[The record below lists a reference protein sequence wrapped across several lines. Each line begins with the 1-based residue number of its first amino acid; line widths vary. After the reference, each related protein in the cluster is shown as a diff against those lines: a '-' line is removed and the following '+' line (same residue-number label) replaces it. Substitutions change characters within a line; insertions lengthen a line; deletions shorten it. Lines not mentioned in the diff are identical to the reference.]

1 MANKYWVANQ
11 TSGTALTANTAANW
25 NTVADGS
32 GLAGVPG
39 TTDDCIFGHADTL
52 AANKGN
58 AVCRWDIGQVQSIT
72 VEEGYR
78 YSTTVTATDIVFT
91 KGTNTLTM
99 AGRRW
104 DRLGFRVGM
113 YITISGS
120 ANNSGSFYITA
131 MAAGGSE
138 ITINSVTHD
147 ESAGPS
153 ITVSSESSI
162 DVYTDVTLGN
172 TSSGQTALAL
182 NGALKNTRGAN
193 STITFTG
200 LANSDTRYITNGDY
214 AAIYNQSDLTYDFGS
229 GIASGSS
236 VYFDDGPYPKV
247 TSAQQLSFRSEY
259 HRAPTSNVHGEVTMY
274 SLALTNSSVSLTSA
288 RSTIKDDVTKV
299 FRVLNTSTFDYNG
312 NTFDAGFCK
321 WIFNLD
327 ATNWPFP
334 VSGSTSYGANDGT
347 FVGLWYDVVLQVD
360 TAGFKTTIPEG
371 RTLSVNSL
379 KIESGAVLEGYQT
392 TGQAATSVITSVKRP
407 VIEGAW
413 NFSQVADGV
422 YSSVLSDTYL
432 VTPSH
437 GTGGNVQL
445 SDHAGKFISDN
456 DLSFADNTL
465 HVDRGIKI
473 TEGSDHPLT
482 PASGFGQIWVDSDDS
497 KLYFTDDS
505 GTDHDLL
512 ASGGGGG
519 SGTVTSIATS
529 APITGGTITASGTI
543 GISAATTSAA
553 GSMSGADKT
562 KLDGIA
568 TGATAYTDA
577 DAIAAVE
584 GESTLTLSSGVTVG
598 TDLKMTTSSDHA
610 IIENVTQDKDI
621 IFKINDGGSTTEV
634 MRIDGSKSY
643 VTIGG
648 VTSANAMLHLQSS
661 TSAQPEV
668 RLENTNADNQEAC
681 IRFMKNT
688 ASPAASDDIGLI
700 RFEGENSA
708 GSNHLYGYILGQM
721 IDPTDTQESGEIIF
735 YIGHKGSQLRV
746 LDITGSNTG
755 TGEIVINEGGNSD
768 FNFRVESD
776 NDTHMLFVDS
786 ADDRVGIGTNNP
798 ASTLHVDGTIRQTNA
813 TSAVLVAD
821 SNGDLS
827 AASNL
832 QDLAYIQLGSAGA
845 DPYAPANPANWAGA
859 PPATLL
865 QAIQRL
871 EGAVVGL
878 LGGAIP

>member
-1 MANKYWVANQ
+1 MANKYWVGNQ

-32 GLAGVPG
+32 GSAGVPG

-58 AVCRWDIGQVQSIT
+58 AVCRWDLGQVQSIT
-72 VEEGYR
+72 VKEGYR

-120 ANNSGSFYITA
+120 AGNSGSFYITA
-131 MAAGGSE
+131 MAAGGGE
-138 ITINSVTHD
+138 ITINSVTND
-147 ESAGPS
+147 ETAGPS
-153 ITVSSESSI
+153 VTVSSESSI

-274 SLALTNSSVSLTSA
+274 SLALTNSSVEMTSA
-288 RSTIKDDVTKV
+288 RNTVRDDVTKV

-347 FVGLWYDVVLQVD
+347 FVGLWYDVVLQVS
-360 TAGFKTTIPEG
+360 TAGFKTTIPQG
-371 RTLSVNSL
+371 RSLSLNSL

-392 TGQAATSVITSVKRP
+392 TGQSATSIITSVKRP

-445 SDHAGKFISDN
+445 SDHAGKFISDGN
-456 DLSFADNTL
+456 LSFGNDTL

-473 TEGSDHPLT
+473 TEAADHGTAPGSGYGVLWVKTTT
-482 PASGFGQIWVDSDDS
+482 PNTLI
-497 KLYFTDDS
+497 FTDEN
-505 GTDHDLL
+505 GTDTTLG
-512 ASGGGGG
+512 SGGGG
-519 SGTVTSIATS
+519 ST
-529 APITGGTITASGTI
+529 
-543 GISAATTSAA
+543 
-553 GSMSGADKT
+553 
-562 KLDGIA
+562 
-568 TGATAYTDA
+568 YTDA

-598 TDLKMTTSSDHA
+598 TDLKMTTSSDNA

-621 IFKINDGGSTTEV
+621 IFKVNDGGASTEV

-668 RLENTNADNQEAC
+668 RLENTNADAQEAC

-688 ASPAASDDIGLI
+688 ASPASGDDIGLI

-708 GSNHLYGYILGQM
+708 GGNHLYGYIMGQM
-721 IDPTDTQESGEIIF
+721 LDPTDTQESGEIIF

-776 NDTHMLFVDS
+776 SDQYMLFVDS
-786 ADDRVGIGTNNP
+786 ADNRVGIGTSSP
-798 ASTLHVDGTIRQTNA
+798 ASTLDVDGTVRQTNA

-821 SNGDLS
+821 GNGDIG

-832 QDLAYIQLGSAGA
+832 QDAVYVQSGSAGA
-845 DPYAPANPANWAGA
+845 DPYAPSNPANWAGA
-859 PPATLL
+859 PPGTLL

-871 EGAVVGL
+871 EGAVAGL

>member
-1 MANKYWVANQ
+1 MANKYWVGNQ

-32 GLAGVPG
+32 GVAGVPG
-39 TTDDCIFGHADTL
+39 TTDDCIFGHTDTL

-58 AVCRWDIGQVQSIT
+58 AVCRWDLGQVQSIT

-78 YSTTVTATDIVFT
+78 YSTTVTATDIVFA

-120 ANNSGSFYITA
+120 AGNSGSFYITA
-131 MAAGGSE
+131 MAAGGGE

-147 ESAGPS
+147 EAAGPS
-153 ITVSSESSI
+153 VTVSSESSI
-162 DVYTDVTLGN
+162 DVYTDVALGN

-200 LANSDTRYITNGDY
+200 IANSDTRYITNGDY

-259 HRAPTSNVHGEVTMY
+259 HRAPTSNAHGEVTMY
-274 SLALTNSSVSLTSA
+274 SLALTNSSVEMTSA
-288 RSTIKDDVTKV
+288 RNTVRDDVTKV

-312 NTFDAGFCK
+312 NIFDAGFCK
-321 WIFNLD
+321 WIFNLN

-360 TAGFKTTIPEG
+360 TAGFKTTIPQG
-371 RTLSVNSL
+371 RSLSLNSL

-392 TGQAATSVITSVKRP
+392 TGQSASSVIISVKRP
-407 VIEGAW
+407 IIEGAW

-456 DLSFADNTL
+456 DLSFGDDTL

-473 TEGSDHPLT
+473 TEASDHGTAPGSGYGVLWVKTTT
-482 PASGFGQIWVDSDDS
+482 PNTLI
-497 KLYFTDDS
+497 FTDEN
-505 GTDHDLL
+505 GTDTTLG
-512 ASGGGGG
+512 SGGGGG
-519 SGTVTSIATS
+519 ST
-529 APITGGTITASGTI
+529 
-543 GISAATTSAA
+543 
-553 GSMSGADKT
+553 
-562 KLDGIA
+562 
-568 TGATAYTDA
+568 YTDA
-577 DAIAAVE
+577 DAIAAIE
-584 GESTLTLSSGVTVG
+584 GEAGLDFS
-598 TDLKMTTSSDHA
+598 TSSNHA
-610 IIENVTQDKDI
+610 IIENTTQDKDI
-621 IFKINDGGSTTEV
+621 IFKVNDGGASTEV
-634 MRIDGSKSY
+634 LRISGDDGRIG
-643 VTIGG
+643 IGG
-648 VTSANAMLHLQSS
+648 ITSP
-661 TSAQPEV
+661 SAQLHIRSALTQQPEL
-668 RLENTNADNQEAC
+668 RLENTNADNQEAT

-688 ASPAASDDIGLI
+688 ASPVASDDLGII
-700 RFEGENSA
+700 RFEGENDA
-708 GSNHLYGYILGQM
+708 GANHLYSYIMAQM
-721 IDPTDTQESGEIIF
+721 LNVSDGAEAGEILF
-735 YIGHKGSQLRV
+735 FAGHKGAQYQALAV
-746 LDITGSNTG
+746 TGSSAAD
-755 TGEIVINEGGNSD
+755 GEVCVNDGGRND
-768 FNFRVESD
+768 INFRVEG
-776 NDTHMLFVDS
+776 DTQQFLLFTD
-786 ADDRVGIGTNNP
+786 AANDRVGIKKSSP
-798 ASTLHVDGTIRQTNA
+798 ASTLDVNGTIRQSNA

-821 SNGDLS
+821 GNGDIS

-832 QDLAYIQLGSAGA
+832 QDAVYVQSGSAGA
-845 DPYAPANPANWAGA
+845 EPFNIVPPGAPTDWVGA
-859 PPATLL
+859 PPNTIEE
-865 QAIQRL
+865 AINRL
-871 EGAVVGL
+871 ASWAQT
-878 LGGAIP
+878 AIPGPIP